1 MMSGR
6 LEWEALPAEL
16 LELVMR
22 RLLSPEFCT
31 FSSMKAALALAGCC
45 KGTKGLFDHTRQRL
59 RHERPGHMNG
69 DVFFELDVVGWTSAR
84 GSMFFE
90 RHNNREPADE
100 CPYKVGFRLRWSAG
114 SWCHGPGAKFPIDFH
129 VLVALKAGPWDG
141 ANSPPHHLVV
151 DRSVT
156 SLGERGYVIGGRH
169 FSAKPGQI
177 VINQHE
183 TELPTL
189 SRSLRLYVKQV
200 VVKSDPLLAFF
211 AS

>member
-1 MMSGR
+1 MRSGR

-45 KGTKGLFDHTRQRL
+45 KGTKRLFDHTRERL
-59 RHERPGHMNG
+59 S

-90 RHNNREPADE
+90 WHNPNEPADK
-100 CPYKVGFRLRWSAG
+100 CPYKVGFRLKWHVG
-114 SWCHGPGAKFPIDFH
+114 SSCRRPGAKCPLDFH
-129 VLVALKAGPWDG
+129 VLVALKAGPWDS
-141 ANSPPHHLVV
+141 ASNPPHHLVV

-156 SLGERGYVIGGRH
+156 SLGERGYVIGGKH
-169 FSAKPGQI
+169 YSAEPGQI
-177 VINQHE
+177 VIKQHE
-183 TELPTL
+183 TELP
-189 SRSLRLYVKQV
+189 SVRSTCVYVTQV
-200 VVKSDPLLAFF
+200 VTKSDPLLTFF